1 MDEAKFE
8 DLPEPAL
15 FGRRKGNHKDQLK
28 TDETLLAE
36 DERRRNYVLTARD
49 MTFLDNYAKNGFTN
63 VRGAMAETDPTLE
76 RPDNVGY
83 KILKTDAAAQ
93 YIKKFREIIQRDSGI
108 TIARVLRELGRI
120 AFVDPAEIFD
130 EVEDEDG
137 NIIPVL
143 KPITQMGENARR
155 AIQGFDVEET
165 KIKGVV
171 YGQISKPRFY
181 NKNDALE
188 KLGKYLGMFVEKM
201 KIDQTVNYRE
211 LKDASDEEL
220 EELAKIAEHQ
230 VLNTNRAN

>member
-1 MDEAKFE
+1 M
-8 DLPEPAL
+8 
-15 FGRRKGNHKDQLK
+15 
-28 TDETLLAE
+28 
-36 DERRRNYVLTARD
+36 RD
-49 MTFLDNYAKNGFTN
+49 
-63 VRGAMAETDPTLE
+63 TDPSLD
-76 RPDNVGY
+76 RPDNAGY
-83 KILKTDAAAQ
+83 KILKTDAATQ

-108 TIARVLRELGRI
+108 TIARVLQELGRI

-130 EVEDEDG
+130 EVENEEG
-137 NIIPVL
+137 EMVTVL
-143 KPITQMGENARR
+143 KQITQMGENARR

-220 EELAKIAEHQ
+220 EELAKIAEYQ
-230 VLNTNRAN
+230 VLNVNRAN